1 MQNKHIPMRMCIGC
15 GKMNHKD
22 NLIRIVKTSNTKAPI
37 TVDINGKM
45 PGRGAYLCRD
55 TICLKNIRK
64 TKRLSRIFSCSIP
77 DDFYA
82 ILEKEINQNG

>member
-15 GKMNHKD
+15 GKMNYKY
-22 NLIRIVKTSNTKAPI
+22 NLIRIVKVSNTNPHI
-37 TVDINGKM
+37 TVDLNGKT

-55 TICLKNIRK
+55 AICLKNIRK
-64 TKRLSRIFSCSIP
+64 TRRLSRIFSCGIS